1 MNTGLQN
8 QSVIYTQDTLD
19 SEPRVFFDPNLLDS
33 SGLVALAFTVFSED
47 GKLFGYGCQTAGS
60 DWVTIKVRDVETG
73 KDLDDTIKFCKFTTI
88 SWTHDN
94 LGFFYSVCF

>member
-1 MNTGLQN
+1 
-8 QSVIYTQDTLD
+8 
-19 SEPRVFFDPNLLDS
+19 
-33 SGLVALAFTVFSED
+33 
-47 GKLFGYGCQTAGS
+47 LFGYGCQTAGS